1 VSSGIREKEE
11 RSEEK
16 GKINNRHEKRKYAR
30 RMKGNKT
37 YLFTS
42 APATLQ

>member
-1 VSSGIREKEE
+1 VSSGIREKE
-11 RSEEK
+11 RKSEEK
-16 GKINNRHEKRKYAR
+16 GKIKNEHEKRKYER

-42 APATLQ
+42 ARATVQ